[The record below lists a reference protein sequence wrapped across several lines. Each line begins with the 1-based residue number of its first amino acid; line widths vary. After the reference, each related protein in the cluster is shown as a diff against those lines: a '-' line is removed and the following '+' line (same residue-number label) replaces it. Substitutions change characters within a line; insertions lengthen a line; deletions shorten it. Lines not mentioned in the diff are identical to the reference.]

1 LTADRAANVQ
11 LTRGSSRDAGSLFLA
26 LALALA
32 LAIPSCAQQSALPTP
47 QPALTTS
54 TVTFERSITPFVVQ
68 DENGAPYAHPFLGGL
83 DVPRPHFIDIDGDG
97 DLDLFVQERSNA
109 LMFFENTGDARAATF
124 VWRTNKYQNLDVGE
138 WTRFVDLDR
147 DGDLDLLAE
156 QPFSYIKVF
165 RNEGTKQ
172 RATYVLAADSLKDDK
187 GAAVFADRQN
197 IPNIVDIDCNGLYD
211 LFLGRVE
218 GTVTRF
224 EEVANSR
231 DSKGVPRF
239 GTYRIAGRTSRSW
252 PSYPAPCCTAQT
264 MFFAD
269 TDTDGDLDL
278 LGRFL
283 RGRRAHDSE
292 PGSCASPS
300 FRTEPVPITVG
311 GQKLST
317 SGYNVPVLIDIDG
330 DRDLDLFVSAL
341 GGAYNPTKTAADNFY
356 FLELNGAD
364 YTVRTRRFLST
375 IDVGT
380 ESIPAFG
387 DIDGDGDL
395 DLLLG
400 NKLDPRKQNSGRLF
414 VFRNN
419 GSAQQPVFRLADTL
433 DLANSFHYAP
443 TLGDVDA
450 DGDLDLLLGTWNQ
463 GVLVYRNAGSAREPR
478 WQQDTTATIALTRG
492 SNATPALVD
501 IDADGDLDLF
511 VGEASGELN
520 FYRNTG
526 TAQAFRFEFVTDVY
540 EAIDVGRRSHPAFYD
555 FDGDSD
561 FDLITGQESGGSSF
575 FRNNGS
581 RSAPKFIADPTLVA
595 PLPTLGSPVI
605 VDLNGDRQTELVSG
619 GTSGGLFYF
628 SIRSR

>member
-1 LTADRAANVQ
+1 VKRDRSGRGADYQFLT
-11 LTRGSSRDAGSLFLA
+11 LA
-26 LALALA
+26 LALTLTLNA
-32 LAIPSCAQQSALPTP
+32 CAQQSGLPTP
-47 QPALTTS
+47 QPAPTTS
-54 TVTFERSITPFVVQ
+54 SIAFERSITPFVVT
-68 DENGAPYAHPFLGGL
+68 DENGTPYAHPFLGGL
-83 DVPRPHFIDIDGDG
+83 DVPRPHFLDIDGDG

-124 VWRTNKYQNLDVGE
+124 VWRTDKYQNLDVGE

-172 RATYVLAADSLKDDK
+172 RSTYVLAADSLKDDK
-187 GAAVFADRQN
+187 GGAVFADRQN

-224 EEVANSR
+224 EEVPNSR
-231 DSKGVPRF
+231 DSRGVPRF
-239 GTYRIAGRTSRSW
+239 RHVQDRWENIEIV
-252 PSYPAPCCTAQT
+252 AQLSGSMRHGANT

-269 TDTDGDLDL
+269 TDTDGDLDFHWGDFFEDGVL
-278 LGRFL
+278 TIPNL
-283 RGRRAHDSE
+283 
-292 PGSCASPS
+292 GSCASPS

-317 SGYNVPVLIDIDG
+317 SGYNVPVLTDIDG
-330 DRDLDLFVSAL
+330 DRDLDLFVTVL

-356 FLELNGAD
+356 FLERNGAE
-364 YTVRTRRFLST
+364 YTVRTRRFIAT

-387 DIDGDGDL
+387 DVDGDGDL
-395 DLLLG
+395 DLILG
-400 NKLDPRKQNSGRLF
+400 NKLDPRKQSSGRLF
-414 VFRNN
+414 LFRNT

-443 TLGDVDA
+443 VLGDLDA

-463 GVLVYRNAGSAREPR
+463 GVLVYRNAGSAKEPR
-478 WQQDTTATIALTRG
+478 WQQDTTTTISLTRG

-526 TAQAFRFEFVTDVY
+526 TAQGFRFEFVTDAY
-540 EAIDVGRRSHPAFYD
+540 EAIDVGRRSHPAFHD
-555 FDGDSD
+555 FDGDGD
-561 FDLITGQESGGSSF
+561 FDMISGQEGGGCAY

-581 RSAPKFIADPTLVA
+581 RSAPKFVADSTLVA
-595 PLPTLGSPVI
+595 PLPTLASPVI
-605 VDLNGDRQTELVSG
+605 VDLNGDRQPELVSG
-619 GTSGGLFYF
+619 GTSGGLYYF

>member
-1 LTADRAANVQ
+1 VQ
-11 LTRGSSRDAGSLFLA
+11 LTRVSNPAAARRLLSLSLSLSLLA
-26 LALALA
+26 
-32 LAIPSCAQQSALPTP
+32 CAQQSALPRP
-47 QPALTTS
+47 QPAPATS
-54 TVTFERSITPFVVQ
+54 SVTFERSITPFVVQ

-97 DLDLFVQERSNA
+97 DIDLFVQERSNA
-109 LMFFENTGDARAATF
+109 LMFFENTGNARSATF
-124 VWRTNKYQNLDVGE
+124 VWRTDKYQNLDVGE
-138 WTRFVDLDR
+138 WTRFVDLDG

-218 GTVTRF
+218 GTVTRY

-239 GTYRIAGRTSRSW
+239 RHVQDRWENIEIV
-252 PSYPAPCCTAQT
+252 AQLSGSLLHGANT

-269 TDTDGDLDL
+269 PDTDGDLDFYWGDFFEDGVL
-278 LGRFL
+278 TIPNL
-283 RGRRAHDSE
+283 
-292 PGSCASPS
+292 GSCASPS

-330 DRDLDLFVSAL
+330 DHDLDLFVSAL

-356 FLELNGAD
+356 LLERNGAD

-380 ESIPAFG
+380 ESIPALG

-400 NKLDPRKQNSGRLF
+400 NKLDPRKQSSGRLF

-443 TLGDVDA
+443 TLGDLDA

-463 GVLVYRNAGSAREPR
+463 GVLVYRNAGSARDPR

-555 FDGDSD
+555 FDDDGD
-561 FDLITGQESGGSSF
+561 FDLISGQEGAGSSF

-581 RSAPKFIADPTLVA
+581 RSVPKFVADRTLVV

-619 GTSGGLFYF
+619 GTSGGLFYY